1 MAGRTRAD
9 GVLAGSPSEPEGLV
23 ATASGLRR
31 TVISAVEE
39 TLGDSI
45 LLSGGLDTSIVA
57 TVASTFR
64 RRGEGGLK
72 AYTVILKGA
81 PSPDLEYSKLIAG
94 RLGLKHDILGVSVDE
109 VEGALPDVISVLGS
123 FDPMEVRNSVAAFIG
138 LRRAQ
143 ADGFHAVMTGDAAD
157 ELFAGYGFIFRLPE
171 KQAKEALVHLWRVM
185 HFSSVPLAESLG
197 IAARLPFLQ
206 GRLKEFA
213 MHRVRYQY
221 LVGRRDGT
229 GELFGKYVLRAAFK
243 GMLPEAITWRTKTPI
258 EQGSGTTA
266 LQGWYAQHV
275 RDAEFGAKRKGYL
288 ERDGVRIRDKE
299 QLAYYDVYRRV
310 HGPPRPL
317 DPSRRAC
324 PACGS
329 NVPDAATFCT
339 TCGEY
344 PI

>member
-1 MAGRTRAD
+1 M
-9 GVLAGSPSEPEGLV
+9 VF
-23 ATASGLRR
+23 
-31 TVISAVEE
+31 SAVRE

-45 LLSGGLDTSIVA
+45 LLSGGLDTSVVA
-57 TVASTFR
+57 TVASTFPR
-64 RRGEGGLK
+64 GGEGGLK
-72 AYTVILKGA
+72 AYTVVLKGA
-81 PSPDLEYSKLIAG
+81 PSPDLGYSKLIAG
-94 RLGLKHDILGVSVDE
+94 MLGLRHEILGVSVDE
-109 VEGALPDVISVLGS
+109 VEGALPDVIGVLKS
-123 FDPMEVRNSVAAFIG
+123 FDPMEVRNSVATFIG

-143 ADGFHAVMTGDAAD
+143 ADGFRAVMTGDAAD
-157 ELFAGYGFIFRLPE
+157 ELFAGYSFIFRLPE
-171 KQAKEALVHLWRVM
+171 AQAKEALVHLWRVM
-185 HFSSVPLAESLG
+185 RFSSVPLAESLRV
-197 IAARLPFLQ
+197 AARLPFLQ
-206 GRLKEFA
+206 GGLKEFA
-213 MHRVRYQY
+213 MHRIKYPY

-229 GELFGKYVLRAAFK
+229 GELFGKYVLRVAFD

-266 LQGWYAQHV
+266 LQGWYAQRV
-275 RDAEFGAKRKGYL
+275 KDAEFGAKRKGYI

-299 QLAYYDVYRRV
+299 QLAYYEIYRRI

-317 DPSRRAC
+317 DLSRRAC